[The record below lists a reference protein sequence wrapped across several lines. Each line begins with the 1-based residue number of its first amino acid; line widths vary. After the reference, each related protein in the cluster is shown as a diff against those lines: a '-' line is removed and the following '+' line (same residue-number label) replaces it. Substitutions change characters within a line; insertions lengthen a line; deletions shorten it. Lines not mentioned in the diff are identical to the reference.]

1 FSLRPARL
9 VLRCQRIQVYARGG
23 PSRTGSIRRNPGSF
37 RGKPAAEKPWTEKL
51 RDKSS
56 RGNASQFFIAGELC
70 RPGYSAVVTLGNTPN
85 VDILCS
91 NQKGTR
97 FAHIQVKTFVPGNRT
112 CSVGMEAMKNV
123 GPTFFWVLGGIPL
136 AGSDRPFEYYI
147 IPSETMAKNVSEAHE
162 LWLSTPGKK
171 GQSHKDNTVRTVHLP
186 PYKSFSGWDISIY
199 RDRWD
204 FIEEVLNADQTN
216 ASEM

>member
-1 FSLRPARL
+1 MP
-9 VLRCQRIQVYARGG
+9 ITG
-23 PSRTGSIRRNPGSF
+23 PD
-37 RGKPAAEKPWTEKL
+37 L

-70 RPGYSAVVTLGNTPN
+70 RRGYSAVITLGNTPN

-91 NQKGTR
+91 NQLGTR

-112 CSVGMEAMKNV
+112 CSVGMKAMKNV

-136 AGSDRPFEYYI
+136 PGSNRPFEYYI
-147 IPSETMAKNVSEAHE
+147 IPSDVMAKNVAEGHE
-162 LWLSTPGKK
+162 LWLCTPGKK
-171 GQSHKDNTVRTVHLP
+171 GQAHKDNTVRIVRLP
-186 PYKSFSGWDISIY
+186 PHKSLTGWDISIY

-204 FIEEVLNADQTN
+204 LIEQVLNADQSN

>member
-1 FSLRPARL
+1 MKL
-9 VLRCQRIQVYARGG
+9 VDLN
-23 PSRTGSIRRNPGSF
+23 S
-37 RGKPAAEKPWTEKL
+37 

-70 RPGYSAVVTLGNTPN
+70 RRGYSAVITLGNTPN

-91 NQKGTR
+91 NQQGTR

-112 CSVGMEAMKNV
+112 CSVGIKAMKNV

-136 AGSDRPFEYYI
+136 PGADKSFEYYI
-147 IPSETMAKNVSEAHE
+147 IPSRDMAENVAKAHE

-171 GQSHKDNTVRTVHLP
+171 GQAHIDNTVRTVHLP
-186 PYKSFSGWDISIY
+186 PYKSLSGWDLSPY
-199 RDRWD
+199 RDKWNL
-204 FIEEVLNADQTN
+204 IEKVLNAADSN
-216 ASEM
+216 AGEM

>member
-1 FSLRPARL
+1 MRKVNLKTQS
-9 VLRCQRIQVYARGG
+9 
-23 PSRTGSIRRNPGSF
+23 
-37 RGKPAAEKPWTEKL
+37 TEY

-70 RPGYSAVVTLGNTPN
+70 RRGYSAVITLGNTPN

-91 NQKGTR
+91 NREGTR

-112 CSVGMEAMKNV
+112 CSVGMKAMKNV

-136 AGSDRPFEYYI
+136 AGSNKPFEYYI
-147 IPSETMAKNVSEAHE
+147 IPSGDMAKNVTEEYE
-162 LWLSTPGKK
+162 LWLSTPGRT
-171 GQSHKDNTVRTVHLP
+171 GQAHRDNKVRTVHLP
-186 PYKSFSGWDISIY
+186 PRKSFSGDISPY

-204 FIEEVLNADQTN
+204 LIEEVLKPRESNADQ
-216 ASEM
+216 M

>member
-1 FSLRPARL
+1 MPTDDPD
-9 VLRCQRIQVYARGG
+9 I
-23 PSRTGSIRRNPGSF
+23 
-37 RGKPAAEKPWTEKL
+37 

-70 RPGYSAVVTLGNTPN
+70 RRGYSAVVTLGNTPN

-91 NQKGTR
+91 NQEGTR

-112 CSVGMEAMKNV
+112 CSVGIKATRNV

-136 AGSDRPFEYYI
+136 PGSDRPFEYYV
-147 IPSETMAKNVSEAHE
+147 IPSEVMAKNVSEAHE

-171 GQSHKDNTVRTVHLP
+171 AGCTKTTRCAPFICRPTNRLAAGRLP
-186 PYKSFSGWDISIY
+186 PFAIAG
-199 RDRWD
+199 
-204 FIEEVLNADQTN
+204 T
-216 ASEM
+216 

>member
-1 FSLRPARL
+1 LSAFD
-9 VLRCQRIQVYARGG
+9 Q
-23 PSRTGSIRRNPGSF
+23 N
-37 RGKPAAEKPWTEKL
+37 L

-70 RPGYSAVVTLGNTPN
+70 RRGYSAVITLGNTPN

-91 NQKGTR
+91 NQQGTR

-112 CSVGMEAMKNV
+112 CSVGMKAMKNV

-136 AGSDRPFEYYI
+136 PGSDKPFEYYI
-147 IPSETMAKNVSEAHE
+147 IPSDIMAKNVAEAHA

-171 GQSHKDNTVRTVHLP
+171 GQAHVDTTVRTVHLP
-186 PYKSFSGWDISIY
+186 PYQSLSGWDISQY
-199 RDRWD
+199 RDQWIY
-204 FIEEVLNADQTN
+204 IERALNADASN
-216 ASEM
+216 AAQM

>member
-1 FSLRPARL
+1 MPND
-9 VLRCQRIQVYARGG
+9 QHG
-23 PSRTGSIRRNPGSF
+23 
-37 RGKPAAEKPWTEKL
+37 L

-70 RPGYSAVVTLGNTPN
+70 RRGHSAVVTLGNTPN

-91 NQKGTR
+91 NQSGTR

-112 CSVGMEAMKNV
+112 CSVGMKAMRNV

-136 AGSDRPFEYYI
+136 PGSPRPFEYYI
-147 IPSETMAKNVSEAHE
+147 IPSKAMSDNVSEAHE
-162 LWLSTPGKK
+162 LWLSTPGKS
-171 GQSHKDNTVRTVHLP
+171 GQVHKDNTVRTVHLP
-186 PYKSFSGWDISIY
+186 PRKSLSGWDISPF

-204 FIEEVLNADQTN
+204 LIDGVLRTEQSNADQ
-216 ASEM
+216 M